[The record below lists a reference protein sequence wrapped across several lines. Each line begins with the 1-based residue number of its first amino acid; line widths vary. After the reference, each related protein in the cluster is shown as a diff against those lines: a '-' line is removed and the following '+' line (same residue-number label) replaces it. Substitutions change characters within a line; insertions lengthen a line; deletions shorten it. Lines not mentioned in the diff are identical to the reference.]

1 MKKRITLKEIANE
14 LNYSISTVS
23 KALKN
28 SSEIGDDAKEKI
40 KAFAKLHNYKPNN
53 VALSLK
59 NRKTKT
65 IGVII
70 PEMVHYFFSKV
81 IMGIEK
87 HAKKKGYNVIISVSN
102 ESFEK
107 EVLNIETLV
116 DGQIDGLIIS
126 LSKETMLKQDFHHIN
141 ETLDLDIPIV
151 LFDRVSNNI
160 YCDKVIIDD
169 IEGAKKATNHLISN
183 ERKNILLITT
193 EDYVNVGRLRTMGY
207 VESLKEN
214 NIELDNNLIIKVD
227 DKKSSEKELSNIEQR
242 IQNALKLNK
251 SIDGIFAVNEIYA
264 ASALKVL
271 KKNNKKIPEEVEV
284 IGFTDGVIS
293 RFSDPSL
300 TTVDQHGETIGKE
313 ACKMLIDRLD
323 NSKKSIKYTTKTIET
338 TITSRQSTK
347 S

>member
-1 MKKRITLKEIANE
+1 MLKKKLKLL
-14 LNYSISTVS
+14 LNLY
-23 KALKN
+23 
-28 SSEIGDDAKEKI
+28 
-40 KAFAKLHNYKPNN
+40 NYKPNN

-70 PEMVHYFFSKV
+70 PEMVHYFSKV

-141 ETLDLDIPIV
+141 ETLDLEIPIV

-207 VESLKEN
+207 VESLKK
-214 NIELDNNLIIKVD
+214 II
-227 DKKSSEKELSNIEQR
+227 
-242 IQNALKLNK
+242 LN
-251 SIDGIFAVNEIYA
+251 
-264 ASALKVL
+264 
-271 KKNNKKIPEEVEV
+271 
-284 IGFTDGVIS
+284 
-293 RFSDPSL
+293 
-300 TTVDQHGETIGKE
+300 
-313 ACKMLIDRLD
+313 
-323 NSKKSIKYTTKTIET
+323 
-338 TITSRQSTK
+338 
-347 S
+347 

>member
-1 MKKRITLKEIANE
+1 
-14 LNYSISTVS
+14 
-23 KALKN
+23 
-28 SSEIGDDAKEKI
+28 
-40 KAFAKLHNYKPNN
+40 
-53 VALSLK
+53 
-59 NRKTKT
+59 
-65 IGVII
+65 
-70 PEMVHYFFSKV
+70 MVHYFFSKV

-141 ETLDLDIPIV
+141 ETLDLEIPIV

-242 IQNALKLNK
+242 IQNALKSNK

-313 ACKMLIDRLD
+313 ACKMLIDRL
-323 NSKKSIKYTTKTIET
+323 NSSKKSIKYTTKTIET

>member
-1 MKKRITLKEIANE
+1 M
-14 LNYSISTVS
+14 
-23 KALKN
+23 
-28 SSEIGDDAKEKI
+28 
-40 KAFAKLHNYKPNN
+40 
-53 VALSLK
+53 
-59 NRKTKT
+59 
-65 IGVII
+65 
-70 PEMVHYFFSKV
+70 
-81 IMGIEK
+81 
-87 HAKKKGYNVIISVSN
+87 
-102 ESFEK
+102 
-107 EVLNIETLV
+107 LNIETLV

-141 ETLDLDIPIV
+141 ETLDLEIPIV
-151 LFDRVSNNI
+151 LFDRVSNNV

-169 IEGAKKATNHLISN
+169 VEGAKKATNHLLSN

-207 VESLKEN
+207 IDSLKEN

-227 DKKSSEKELSNIEQR
+227 DKKSSEKELSNIEDR
-242 IQNALKLNK
+242 IQKALKSNK

-271 KKNNKKIPEEVEV
+271 KKNNKKIPDEVEV

-300 TTVDQHGETIGKE
+300 TTIDQHGETIGKE
-313 ACKMLIDRLD
+313 ACKMLIDRLN
-323 NSKKSIKYTTKTIET
+323 NSTKSIPYTTKTIET
-338 TITSRQSTK
+338 TITSRQSTR

>member
-40 KAFAKLHNYKPNN
+40 KAFAKLYNYKPNN

-141 ETLDLDIPIV
+141 ETLDLEIPIV

-214 NIELDNNLIIKVD
+214 IEF
-227 DKKSSEKELSNIEQR
+227 LSCQ
-242 IQNALKLNK
+242 
-251 SIDGIFAVNEIYA
+251 
-264 ASALKVL
+264 
-271 KKNNKKIPEEVEV
+271 
-284 IGFTDGVIS
+284 
-293 RFSDPSL
+293 
-300 TTVDQHGETIGKE
+300 
-313 ACKMLIDRLD
+313 
-323 NSKKSIKYTTKTIET
+323 
-338 TITSRQSTK
+338 ITF
-347 S
+347 

>member
-1 MKKRITLKEIANE
+1 MKKRITLKQIAKE

-28 SSEIGDDAKEKI
+28 SPEIGIDAKTKI
-40 KAFAKLHNYKPNN
+40 QAYAKLYNYKPNN

-70 PEMVHYFFSKV
+70 PEMVHYFFAKV
-81 IMGIEK
+81 IIGIEK
-87 HAKKKGYNVIISVSN
+87 FAKKKGYNVIISLSN

-107 EVLNIETLV
+107 EVINIETLV

-126 LSKETMLKQDFHHIN
+126 LSKETLLKQDFHHIH
-141 ETLDLDIPIV
+141 ETIDLDIPII
-151 LFDRVSNNI
+151 LFDRISSNV

-169 IEGAKKATNHLISN
+169 IEGAKKATNHLIKN
-183 ERKNILLITT
+183 GRKSILLITT
-193 EDYVNVGRLRTMGY
+193 EDYVSVGNLRTSGY
-207 VESLKEN
+207 IQALKEN
-214 NIELDNNLIIKVD
+214 NIELDTDLIIKVE
-227 DKKSSEKELSNIEQR
+227 DKKSTEEELHNIEER
-242 IQNALKLNK
+242 INEVLKLK
-251 SIDGIFAVNEIYA
+251 SNIDGIFAVNEIYA

-271 KKNNKKIPEEVEV
+271 KKNNIKIPEEVGV

-300 TTVDQHGETIGKE
+300 TTVDQHGEKIGKQ
-313 ACKMLIDRLD
+313 ACKLLIERL
-323 NSKKSIKYTTKTIET
+323 NNTNNIPYQTKIIET
-338 TITSRQSTK
+338 SITSRQSSK
-347 S
+347 

>member
-1 MKKRITLKEIANE
+1 
-14 LNYSISTVS
+14 
-23 KALKN
+23 
-28 SSEIGDDAKEKI
+28 
-40 KAFAKLHNYKPNN
+40 
-53 VALSLK
+53 
-59 NRKTKT
+59 
-65 IGVII
+65 
-70 PEMVHYFFSKV
+70 
-81 IMGIEK
+81 MGIEK

-141 ETLDLDIPIV
+141 ETLDLEIPIV

-227 DKKSSEKELSNIEQR
+227 DKK
-242 IQNALKLNK
+242 
-251 SIDGIFAVNEIYA
+251 
-264 ASALKVL
+264 VL
-271 KKNNKKIPEEVEV
+271 KKNFQILNKE
-284 IGFTDGVIS
+284 F
-293 RFSDPSL
+293 
-300 TTVDQHGETIGKE
+300 
-313 ACKMLIDRLD
+313 KMH
-323 NSKKSIKYTTKTIET
+323 
-338 TITSRQSTK
+338 
-347 S
+347 